1 MINRDKFTIMDND
14 KKRVM
19 IAKIGLDGH
28 DRGAKVVARAL
39 HDAGME
45 VTYTGIRQKIDDIV
59 TLIAANDVEVLG
71 LSFLAGDHMTMV
83 PKVREKLNK
92 AGRKDIP
99 IIIGGIILQHQI
111 PTLLKMGV
119 QKVFLSGTPLNEI
132 VNYVHDM
139 PPTKIMG
146 NDAASDDTAIPPV
159 GLNSSKYLHT
169 ALTD

>member
-1 MINRDKFTIMDND
+1 MDNS

-59 TLIAANDVEVLG
+59 KLVLANNVEVLG

-83 PKVREKLNK
+83 PKVREQLKQE
-92 AGRKDIP
+92 GREDLP

-111 PTLLKMGV
+111 PSLLKMGV
-119 QKVFLSGTPLNEI
+119 QKVFLGGTPLEEI
-132 VNYVHDM
+132 VEYVGSM
-139 PPTKIMG
+139 PSSMNSI
-146 NDAASDDTAIPPV
+146 DDTAIADSAVPPSELDSAEQV
-159 GLNSSKYLHT
+159 AWH
-169 ALTD
+169 

>member
-1 MINRDKFTIMDND
+1 MDNG

-19 IAKIGLDGH
+19 IAKTGLDGH

-59 TLIAANDVEVLG
+59 TLVVAKDVEVLG

-83 PKVREKLNK
+83 PKVREQLTKK
-92 AGRKDIP
+92 GRKDIP

-111 PTLLKMGV
+111 PSLLEMGV
-119 QKVFLSGTPLNEI
+119 QKVFLSGTPLEKI
-132 VNYVHDM
+132 VEYVHTM
-139 PPTKIMG
+139 PSF
-146 NDAASDDTAIPPV
+146 N
-159 GLNSSKYLHT
+159 
-169 ALTD
+169 